1 MFFLSVIIF
10 IIIIIIII
18 IINIIIFTIYL
29 FVFTEANHS
38 KNNSVKL
45 LTNCDRI
52 NDCDVFNGL

>member
-10 IIIIIIII
+10 IIIIIII